1 MAENEIDAP
10 VLGISWDGTGLGTDN
25 TIWGG
30 EFLLINDKSFERFAH
45 LRQFRLPGGE
55 KAVVEPRRA
64 ALGILFEIYGED
76 LSGVCDLPTIKAL
89 EKEELSVVTKMLE
102 QKLNAPVTSSAG
114 RLFDAV
120 SSIIGLRQV
129 MRYEG
134 QAAME
139 LEYII
144 GDIKIDESYPIE
156 IIDNEGVYIIN
167 WEQLVRHIIE
177 EYRNSLASGLIS
189 AKFHNSM
196 AEIMVEIA
204 RKAGQEKV
212 VLSGGCF
219 QNKYLLEQCVERL
232 DKAGF
237 RPYWH
242 QRIPP
247 NDGGISLGQVMAAIR
262 SK

>member
-1 MAENEIDAP
+1 
-10 VLGISWDGTGLGTDN
+10 
-25 TIWGG
+25 
-30 EFLLINDKSFERFAH
+30 
-45 LRQFRLPGGE
+45 
-55 KAVVEPRRA
+55 
-64 ALGILFEIYGED
+64 
-76 LSGVCDLPTIKAL
+76 
-89 EKEELSVVTKMLE
+89 
-102 QKLNAPVTSSAG
+102 
-114 RLFDAV
+114 
-120 SSIIGLRQV
+120 